1 MARYCFH
8 FPFFISCLAFSGF
21 DIVFLFTQY
30 CAKWLQDVLTNLDK
44 IWHSW
49 LSKYFSDQTTPWPP
63 SEQPVISNE
72 TTRND
77 FARLFSFRTVFK
89 HPTLH
94 WCKMSQKSTRTRLWG
109 LNSNPVKA
117 NNTKATRHIVI
128 IVFDRYWQPGGL
140 LALIF
145 AGYVPLAS
153 QSPYPIT
160 VYSMANYRFH
170 LSHFGANM

>member
-8 FPFFISCLAFSGF
+8 FPFYISCLAISGF
-21 DIVFLFTQY
+21 YIVFLFTQY

-49 LSKYFSDQTTPWPP
+49 LSKCFSDQTIPWQP

-77 FARLFSFRTVFK
+77 FARLFSFLTVFK
-89 HPTLH
+89 HPTLY
-94 WCKMSQKSTRTRLWG
+94 WCKMSQKSTRKRLMRTEQQ
-109 LNSNPVKA
+109 P
-117 NNTKATRHIVI
+117 
-128 IVFDRYWQPGGL
+128 WQSEKHESHQAHLHYRFWPILAARGL
-140 LALIF
+140 LGLIF

-160 VYSMANYRFH
+160 VYSVANYRSH
-170 LSHFGANM
+170 LNHFWANM